1 MRRICRC
8 QDKDLPSLYKCLRRV
23 KEGIAYDGLSYWNED
38 YPLEEDLRRDYED
51 GRLYLVKDGARVIG
65 AASLS
70 QDIAYS
76 FFPLTLSERK
86 AVELLDKVGH
96 KGEDIL
102 VISRLMI
109 DPAYQQ
115 KGIGT
120 EFLKAILSNY
130 RHCSVLISIAM
141 ENLAAISFYKKN
153 GFRMVGPYPFEYGE
167 TNEGKFALMSKM
179 YKPMGLCK
187 EPIF

>member
-1 MRRICRC
+1 MRRICKC
-8 QDKDLPSLYKCLRRV
+8 LESDLPSLYKCLRRV
-23 KEGIAYDGLSYWNED
+23 KAGIAYDGLSYWNDE
-38 YPLEEDLRRDYED
+38 YPLEEDLRKDYED

-65 AASLS
+65 SAALS

-76 FFPLTLSERK
+76 FFPVSMSERK

-96 KGEDIL
+96 KGEEVL

-109 DPAYQQ
+109 DPAYQG

-130 RHCSVLISIAM
+130 RHSSVLISIAM
-141 ENLAAISFYKKN
+141 ENETAISFYKKN

-167 TNEGKFALMSKM
+167 SKEVRFALMSRM

>member
-1 MRRICRC
+1 M
-8 QDKDLPSLYKCLRRV
+8 PSLYKCLRRV
-23 KEGIAYDGLSYWNED
+23 KEGIAYDGLSYWNDD
-38 YPLEEDLRRDYED
+38 YPLEEDLKRDYED

-70 QDIAYS
+70 QDIAYN

-86 AVELLDKVGH
+86 AVELLEKVGH

-102 VISRLMI
+102 VISRLLI

-130 RHCSVLISIAM
+130 RHSSVLISVAK
-141 ENLAAISFYKKN
+141 ENQKAISFFKKN
-153 GFRMVGPYPFEYGE
+153 GFKMVGPYPFEYGGE
-167 TNEGKFALMSKM
+167 EELRFALMSKM

>member
-1 MRRICRC
+1 M
-8 QDKDLPSLYKCLRRV
+8 PSLYKCLHRV
-23 KEGIAYDGLSYWNED
+23 KEGIAYDGLSYWNDD
-38 YPLEEDLRRDYED
+38 YPLEEELRKDYED
-51 GRLYLVKDGARVIG
+51 GRLYVVKDGARVIG
-65 AASLS
+65 AATLS
-70 QDIAYS
+70 QDIAYN

-102 VISRLMI
+102 VISRLLI
-109 DPAYQQ
+109 DPAYQG

-130 RHCSVLISIAM
+130 RHSSVLISVAK
-141 ENLAAISFYKKN
+141 ENQKAISFFKKN

-167 TNEGKFALMSKM
+167 EEELGFVLMSKM